1 QAVRGAARARNHEDL
16 TLAVV
21 VGTVRVLPEIERA
34 VVTLVDPLP
43 TTTLVR
49 GRWRARERDERV
61 VGGESR
67 VVLEEARVRGAR
79 EGRGRAGAPGTG
91 QGQHLDVRGVVVP
104 IRVPVDGRLTHRV
117 REARAIPARHGV
129 RDAARR

>member
-1 QAVRGAARARNHEDL
+1 VLPFVLADLRRPLGPAVQHARAHLPAAGHRIVGAQAVRGAARARNHEDL

-79 EGRGRAGAPGTG
+79 EGRGRA
-91 QGQHLDVRGVVVP
+91 
-104 IRVPVDGRLTHRV
+104 
-117 REARAIPARHGV
+117 
-129 RDAARR
+129 